1 MELLAV
7 YGTLKRGKSNHR
19 VIERGCVYHGTTWV
33 TGWTMYDLGA
43 YPAIVPDTEDGAI
56 SVELFGVPDLVATD
70 RLEGYPGYYNRK
82 QINTPQGKAW
92 IYYMDPGK
100 YDLTDIQIVARGVWE

>member
-33 TGWTMYDLGA
+33 EGWTMYNLGA
-43 YPAIVPDTEDGAI
+43 YPAVVQDTGDGAI
-56 SVELFGVPDLVATD
+56 SVELFGVPDLAATD

-82 QINTPQGKAW
+82 QIDTPLGKAW
-92 IYYMDPGK
+92 IYYMDVGHLSGVP
-100 YDLTDIQIVARGVWE
+100 IVPHGVWE